1 MPCRPWQQ
9 IAAAPLPEVNI
20 IKRLSLQRW
29 RHNKQA
35 ERAAK
40 TRDRYQQAPQRIR
53 KTARWCYGFG
63 VLAVLG
69 GVFNNA
75 GTPTFGGE
83 AYTEIVARLAQVY
96 GAVAWL
102 AAVVLF
108 ATGVLLKALADILD
122 EMRRDER
129 PDR

>member
-1 MPCRPWQQ
+1 M
-9 IAAAPLPEVNI
+9 
-20 IKRLSLQRW
+20 KRLSLPQRLNGI
-29 RHNKQA
+29 R
-35 ERAAK
+35 RADKTAK
-40 TRDRYQQAPQRIR
+40 PSDRYHQAPQRIR

-63 VLAVLG
+63 VLAIVG
-69 GVFNNA
+69 GAFNNV

-108 ATGVLLKALADILD
+108 AAGALLHALADILD
-122 EMRRDER
+122 EMRRDK
-129 PDR
+129 